1 MNNGKQLGR
10 LYKSIL
16 RNDETIRTPMT
27 LVRYTPEQQAKKL
40 EQQIVK
46 LEQQDIK
53 GWIARMRR
61 HYQIKALRKQIAS
74 LRK

>member
-1 MNNGKQLGR
+1 MALA
-10 LYKSIL
+10 
-16 RNDETIRTPMT
+16 
-27 LVRYTPEQQAKKL
+27 RYTPEQQAKKL

-46 LEQQDIK
+46 LEQQDVK

-61 HYQIKALRKQIAS
+61 HYQIKALRKQITN